1 MKRRLCV
8 AAAVAALLAA
18 GAAGQLLLAR
28 QRPGTSPVVGESV
41 VAALGGLRTIAAEV
55 VWFRADRLQDE
66 GRFGELV
73 QLTRLLTFLEPHEP
87 EVWNYSAWNLAYNIS
102 VRMPREKD
110 RWPWVHEAVRLLRDE
125 GLRWNPHSAKICRE
139 LAFLFELKIGANY
152 DTASPMYR
160 EEWRKVVEDV
170 AARNAWA
177 EIGMDPEE
185 MRRLERL
192 HGIDDWG
199 NPQAS
204 AIYWATH
211 GLATADEDDVRF
223 LKETIRQSKV
233 LYSKKPGAGPRKGP
247 KGR

>member
-18 GAAGQLLLAR
+18 GVAGQLFLAR
-28 QRPGTSPVVGESV
+28 QRPGSAPVVGESF
-41 VAALGGLRTIAAEV
+41 VAALGGLRTLAAEV

-139 LAFLFELKIGANY
+139 LAFIFELKIGANY

-170 AARNAWA
+170 AARNA
-177 EIGMDPEE
+177 
-185 MRRLERL
+185 
-192 HGIDDWG
+192 WG